1 MFQNPNA
8 WCVLLAKITNG
19 DREDK
24 TCIHQIVGKIGSWDT
39 IQVSNNK
46 SSLWPQIFL
55 LFLFLYLSPLLAI
68 CQTMASN
75 ISLPS
80 FQGPL
85 LKSKFLGRTDL
96 SNLAPKS
103 SFTTPRRP
111 STRYLRPYAKFNLS
125 EILGGRGLLNGER
138 GVEKELTRKVE
149 EQTPAA
155 AADETKEGEKSESS
169 EITGIDSDQEAAF
182 DKELMGLTGGFP
194 GGEKGLRK
202 FIEKNPPPK
211 KPSVADSGTKAA
223 LVSSKK
229 PKAPEL
235 PLLLPGMIA
244 IVSNPNNPYH
254 MYCGIVQRIT
264 DGKAGV
270 LFEGGNWDRLI
281 TFRLEELT
289 RREKGPPGKNPR
301 SAVLEPLLQRDS
313 E

>member
-1 MFQNPNA
+1 
-8 WCVLLAKITNG
+8 
-19 DREDK
+19 
-24 TCIHQIVGKIGSWDT
+24 
-39 IQVSNNK
+39 
-46 SSLWPQIFL
+46 
-55 LFLFLYLSPLLAI
+55 
-68 CQTMASN
+68 MASN
-75 ISLPS
+75 ISLPT

-85 LKSKFLGRTDL
+85 LKSNFLGRNDL
-96 SNLAPKS
+96 SNLAPKP
-103 SFTTPRRP
+103 SFTVQRRP
-111 STRYLRPYAKFNLS
+111 STHHLRTYAKFNLF

-138 GVEKELTRKVE
+138 GVEKELTRNVE
-149 EQTPAA
+149 EQAPAA
-155 AADETKEGEKSESS
+155 AGDEAEKTEGEEGSG
-169 EITGIDSDQEAAF
+169 ITAIDSAQEAAF
-182 DKELMGLTGGFP
+182 EKEMMGLTGGFP
-194 GGEKGLRK
+194 GGETGLQK

-211 KPSVADSGTKAA
+211 KPPAADSGTTAA

-281 TFRLEELT
+281 TFRLDELT

-301 SAVLEPLLQRDS
+301 SAILEPLLKKDS

>member
-1 MFQNPNA
+1 
-8 WCVLLAKITNG
+8 
-19 DREDK
+19 
-24 TCIHQIVGKIGSWDT
+24 
-39 IQVSNNK
+39 
-46 SSLWPQIFL
+46 
-55 LFLFLYLSPLLAI
+55 
-68 CQTMASN
+68 MASN
-75 ISLPS
+75 INLPS

-85 LKSKFLGRTDL
+85 LKSNFLGRNDL
-96 SNLAPKS
+96 YNLAPRPC
-103 SFTTPRRP
+103 FTVQRRP
-111 STRYLRPYAKFNLS
+111 SPHHLRTYAKFNLF

-138 GVEKELTRKVE
+138 GVEKELTRNVE
-149 EQTPAA
+149 EEAA
-155 AADETKEGEKSESS
+155 AAAVGDETEKTEGEEESEGSAVA
-169 EITGIDSDQEAAF
+169 GIDSAQEAAF
-182 DKELMGLTGGFP
+182 EKELMGLTGGFP
-194 GGEKGLRK
+194 GGETGLRK

-211 KPSVADSGTKAA
+211 KPPAAKSGTTAA
-223 LVSSKK
+223 IMNSKK

-244 IVSNPNNPYH
+244 IVSNPNSPYH

-301 SAVLEPLLQRDS
+301 SAILEPLLQRDS